1 MADASSLHCP
11 NCGAAVQSEAGRC
24 PFCRARLATVSC
36 PACFALMFAGAAF
49 CEKCGAKRA
58 RVADEGEGAH
68 ARCPGCK
75 SELQRIAVGTMAML
89 ECAACDGIWVDAQ
102 DFERLC
108 ADRDSQSAVLH
119 RLSRREA
126 AGASTRVQYRPC
138 PRCGKMMNR
147 VNFGKVSGTVVD
159 VCKGHGTFLDAGEL
173 HQIVTFILDG
183 GLERARER
191 RLEEIRDEERKLL
204 DERRKAAHE
213 RDRQSTTSTLGTRS
227 VIDIADLVDLIGGN

>member
-36 PACFALMFAGAAF
+36 PSCFALMFADAAY

-58 RVADEGEGAH
+58 RHEEEEAH
-68 ARCPGCK
+68 AACPGCK
-75 SELQRIAVGTMAML
+75 NALQRIAVGTTAML
-89 ECAACDGIWVDAQ
+89 ECNACDGVWMDAQ

-108 ADRDSQSAVLH
+108 ASRDAQSAVLH
-119 RLSRREA
+119 RLSRRES
-126 AGASTRVQYRPC
+126 GNPTMRVQYRPC
-138 PRCGKMMNR
+138 ARCGKMMNR

-173 HQIVTFILDG
+173 HRIVAFILDG

-191 RLEEIRDEERKLL
+191 RLDEIRDEERKLH
-204 DERRKAAHE
+204 DERRKAARD
-213 RDRQSTTSTLGTRS
+213 RDRQSSSASLDAHGLQDF
-227 VIDIADLVDLIGGN
+227 IDLVGGN